1 MNAEGHKK
9 KAEEI
14 KASLNRLLPDPE
26 GKNVVA
32 IVKLTYGILLYL
44 IAFGMESKYGKHL
57 DTYVSLPREL
67 RKLEENEVA
76 IIFETLDTFRAGR
89 WYGSRGNKEV
99 NYVTVMRK
107 NPNLQKKNVAM
118 VTSWFKYIETVK

>member
-32 IVKLTYGILLYL
+32 IVELTYGILLHL
-44 IAFGMESKYGKHL
+44 IAFGTESKYGKHL

-76 IIFETLDTFRAGR
+76 IIFETLDIFRAGR
-89 WYGSRGNKEV
+89 WYGSRGNGEV
-99 NYVTVMRK
+99 NYVTVMTK
-107 NPNLQKKNVAM
+107 NPNLQKKCHYGDILVQI
-118 VTSWFKYIETVK
+118 Y